1 MVAAKRVS
9 GQRVG
14 YVRVS
19 TVDQNTARQLDGVT
33 LDVIFEDKASGK
45 DTNRPELQAALKYVR
60 TGDTVVVHSMD
71 RLARNLGDLL
81 KTIKE
86 LNARSVAV
94 EFAKEHLTFTGE
106 DSAMSNLML
115 AIMGGVAEFERA
127 MIRER
132 QLEGI
137 AKAKER
143 GVYAG
148 HGRPAKLDAAQVEVI
163 RRRSDAG
170 ESLSALARE
179 FGVSRPTLYRALGG

>member
-179 FGVSRPTLYRALGG
+179 FGVSRPTLYRALN